1 MDGAAVAKCT
11 AIKPA
16 NKAVPSHPAI
26 KPANNL
32 GDMFF
37 IIWILLGAAGFL
49 PERLLQRLRNVNW
62 GKSFAWLLFCG
73 ALLLES

>member
-1 MDGAAVAKCT
+1 MVCAGACAAMDGAPLTKCM
-11 AIKPA
+11 AITPA
-16 NKAVPSHPAI
+16 NNAVPSHPAI

-49 PERLLQRLRNVNW
+49 PERLLQR
-62 GKSFAWLLFCG
+62 
-73 ALLLES
+73 